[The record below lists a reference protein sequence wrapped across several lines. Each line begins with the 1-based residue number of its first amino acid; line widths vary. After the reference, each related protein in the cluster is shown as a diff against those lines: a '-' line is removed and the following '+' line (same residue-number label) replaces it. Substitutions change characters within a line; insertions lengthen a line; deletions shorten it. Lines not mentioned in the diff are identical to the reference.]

1 MICCKIIADYN
12 NPQGSFDKLCE
23 LLGKKGSWMWN
34 SGAMYFADTEGA
46 TEEKQVIQC
55 VKKAGYTKYFI
66 DVFDEKKEP
75 VENDVAYGWIA
86 GNVAKITYA
95 KFEKQHREVLLQTK
109 EGLEQIEKEVD
120 ALIEKAVTEMEQ
132 KKSNTAEDKN

>member
-1 MICCKIIADYN
+1 M
-12 NPQGSFDKLCE
+12 
-23 LLGKKGSWMWN
+23 
-34 SGAMYFADTEGA
+34 
-46 TEEKQVIQC
+46 
-55 VKKAGYTKYFI
+55 
-66 DVFDEKKEP
+66 
-75 VENDVAYGWIA
+75 AYGWIA

>member
-23 LLGKKGSWMWN
+23 LLGKKGDWMWE
-34 SGAMYFADTEGA
+34 SGAMFFADTEGP

-55 VKKAGYTKYFI
+55 VKKAGYTKYYI
-66 DVFDEKKEP
+66 DVYDEKNEP
-75 VENDVAYGWIA
+75 REGEVAYGWIA

-95 KFEKQHREVLLQTK
+95 KFEEQHREVLLQTK
-109 EGLEQIEKEVD
+109 EGLNQVEKELD
-120 ALIEKAVTEMEQ
+120 SLIDEAIKKLEQ